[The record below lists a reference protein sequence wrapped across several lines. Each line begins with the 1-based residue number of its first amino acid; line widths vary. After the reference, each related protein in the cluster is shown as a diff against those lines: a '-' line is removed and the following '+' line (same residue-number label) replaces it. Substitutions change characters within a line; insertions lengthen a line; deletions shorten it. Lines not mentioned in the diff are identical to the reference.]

1 MKQIAILMMVF
12 SFLFL
17 GFIPPNPQKEN
28 KKGDFEELDKTFDS
42 LKLNNLDTLVPY
54 LDGRYMQYTR
64 TGNKMGKG
72 LVLLKIGEVRLQK
85 AQFPAAIEVYKEAL
99 QIFQDLEDEHNI
111 AHAYSGLGTAKGRQG
126 DLTNA
131 AEHLIAALEIFEKIG
146 DDTGTGGVYLKLGV
160 INVMLRNYKRG
171 IEHYQ
176 KALTYALNTDTHNVI
191 TLYNNIG
198 GAYLYMDSVDKSVPF
213 FEMALAYGDKDKFG
227 EARTLALSNLAYVSD
242 ARGDKLQTKK
252 YYDQAIELAEKHQ
265 MLDQVLLIKTNRIGM
280 YSEAHPK
287 QAIVELKEVFHTS
300 DSIKL
305 YSVAMAAINQLIE
318 LNKGQGAEKEV
329 SHWLEE
335 KLRISSLMYDE
346 SKAREIAEV
355 QSQYEL
361 NKSRNDILV
370 LNEKINAN
378 RKTNFYLGALIL
390 TLFTA
395 LVIVYRIIRRKKRI
409 NTMLKQREEELEEK
423 DKVKDR
429 LFSII
434 GHDIKGGFSTQSLCL
449 GMLEE
454 KFQQSDPET
463 SGLLDA
469 MRSNL
474 NEVNHILDTL
484 LHWGKVQIKGVY
496 LNLNLFRV
504 NEDIKDAFE
513 QFTVNTELKEQS
525 LIDLVPPNTFIFA
538 DRDHFRFILRNLL
551 SNAIKYSFKG
561 GRITVGVHHT
571 DRADTTAIFIKDEG
585 MGIKDELK
593 DQIFKPFNKS
603 REGTNN
609 ELGNSLAL
617 MICKEFMELN
627 KGRIW
632 FENNEGPGVTFF
644 LEFLNRAIKNT
655 AGDVSSN

>member
-1 MKQIAILMMVF
+1 MKQMAILLMVF

-17 GFIPPNPQKEN
+17 GFTPPNPQKAN
-28 KKGDFEELDKTFDS
+28 KKGDFEELDRTFDS
-42 LKLNNLDTLVPY
+42 LKLNNLDTLIPY
-54 LDGRYMQYTR
+54 LDGRYKQYSR
-64 TGNKMGKG
+64 SGNKKGTG
-72 LVLLKIGEVRLQK
+72 LVLLKIGEIRLQK

-99 QIFQDLEDEHNI
+99 QVFQDLSDEQNVGN
-111 AHAYSGLGTAKGRQG
+111 AYSGLGTAEGRQG
-126 DLTNA
+126 NLTIA
-131 AEHLIAALEIFEKIG
+131 SEHLITALEIYEKLQDEQGIG
-146 DDTGTGGVYLKLGV
+146 GIYLKLGV
-160 INVMLRNYKRG
+160 INVMLRNYEQG
-171 IEHYQ
+171 IEHYE
-176 KALTYALNTDTHNVI
+176 KALTYALRTDTFNVI

-198 GAYLYMDSVDKSVPF
+198 GAYLYMDSVDTSIPF
-213 FEMALAYGDKDKFG
+213 FEKALAYGDKEKFG
-227 EARTLALSNLAYVSD
+227 GARTLALSNLALTYNSK
-242 ARGDKLQTKK
+242 GDKIQAIK
-252 YYDQAIELAEKHQ
+252 YYDQAIELAERHQ
-265 MLDQVLLIKTNRIGM
+265 MQDQVLLIKTNRIRIL
-280 YSEAHPK
+280 SEFHPK
-287 QAIVELKEVFHTS
+287 QAISELGEVFRQS
-300 DSIKL
+300 DSLKL
-305 YSVAMAAINQLIE
+305 YSIAIAAVNQLID
-318 LNKGQGAEKEV
+318 LNKEQEADKN
-329 SHWLEE
+329 SIHWLEE

-346 SKAREIAEV
+346 SKTREIVEV
-355 QSQYEL
+355 QSLYEL
-361 NKSRNDILV
+361 KKSQNDILI
-370 LNEKINAN
+370 LNEKIKTN
-378 RKTNFYLGALIL
+378 RKTNLNLGALIL
-390 TLFTA
+390 TLLMA
-395 LVIVYRIIRRKKRI
+395 LIIVYRISRRKKRI
-409 NTMLKQREEELEEK
+409 NTMLVQREEELEEK

-449 GMLEE
+449 GLLEE
-454 KFQQSDPET
+454 KFQQADPET
-463 SGLLDA
+463 TGLLDA

-513 QFTVNTELKEQS
+513 QFTVNTALKDQT

-561 GRITVGVHHT
+561 GRITVGIQHADHV
-571 DRADTTAIFIKDEG
+571 DTTIIFIKDEG
-585 MGIKDELK
+585 MGIKEELK

-632 FENNEGPGVTFF
+632 FENNEGSGVTFF